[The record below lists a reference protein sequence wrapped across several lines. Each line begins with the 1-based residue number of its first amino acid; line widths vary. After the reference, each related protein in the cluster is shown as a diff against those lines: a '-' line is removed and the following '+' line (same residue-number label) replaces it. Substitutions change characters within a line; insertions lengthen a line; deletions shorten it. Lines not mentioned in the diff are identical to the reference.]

1 VIKRGAQ
8 LTVARVP
15 ICQMRITEYQKRY
28 PDRLTHYLGLLEQN
42 ATDDL
47 GVIYLKPFDSGGYEV
62 LDGHHRYVAY
72 VMSGR
77 PDALAL
83 IIDESECEEN

>member
-1 VIKRGAQ
+1 MIKRGAQ

-15 ICQMRITEYQKRY
+15 ISQMRITEYQKRY
-28 PDRLTHYLGLLEQN
+28 PDRLTHYLRLLEQN
-42 ATDDL
+42 ESDDL
-47 GVIYLKPFDSGGYEV
+47 GVIYLKPFGMDFEV

-77 PDALAL
+77 SDALAL
-83 IIDESECEEN
+83 IIDESKC